1 MRRQIFSKETDLNG
15 CKRHFIFRKVVIF
28 ALFVFMTFMIC
39 ACQNKKIEVKSLS
52 DLENKKI
59 GCQAGT
65 TGESF
70 LSENFD
76 SVEIHP
82 FRDGNE
88 ACLALANNE
97 IDAVIWDEF
106 PAVEAVRS
114 NPNLKIVDLNLSAE
128 EYAVA
133 VRKGDKTLLDSI
145 NATIRKMKNAG
156 TFEML
161 KKSFM
166 PADGNILIPELE
178 TGDYD
183 ETIKMGTNAAFPP
196 FEYINGTNVA
206 GFDVSFA
213 KYIANDLN
221 KNLQVFDISFSS
233 LFDALEAGSIDF
245 VCAGLTVNE
254 ERKARVD
261 FSESY
266 FTSKQVIVVRK

>member
-1 MRRQIFSKETDLNG
+1 MRRQIFSKNMDLNG
-15 CKRHFIFRKVVIF
+15 FKKTFIFQNAVIF
-28 ALFVFMTFMIC
+28 ALLIFMTFMIC
-39 ACQNKKIEVKSLS
+39 ACQDKKIEIKSLS

-59 GCQAGT
+59 GCQLGT

-88 ACLALANNE
+88 ACFALSNNE
-97 IDAVIWDEF
+97 IDAVVWDEF
-106 PAVEAVRS
+106 PAAEAVRS
-114 NPNLKIVDLNLSAE
+114 NPNLKIVDLNLDVE

-133 VRKGDKTLLDSI
+133 VRKGDKELLDSI
-145 NATIRKMKNAG
+145 NATIRKMKDAG

-166 PADGNILIPELE
+166 PPDGNILIPELE
-178 TGDYD
+178 TGDYSD
-183 ETIKMGTNAAFPP
+183 SIKMGTNAAFPP
-196 FEYINGTNVA
+196 FEYTNGTNVA

-213 KYIANDLN
+213 KYIANDLH

-254 ERKARVD
+254 ERKALVD